1 MMRDNVD
8 DGGMSPVLKTV
19 IIAAFIIITAVII
32 IFTVIEIVRNWK
44 AGLYKASAY
53 TDDVDNA
60 EPEDEDAGN
69 AQCRMRSAEIGDK
82 IDDIDEMDE
91 GEEDEFEDDYDY
103 EDEDKYDDG
112 EEDEGDMRD

>member
-69 AQCRMRSAEIGDK
+69 AQCRMRSAEPG
-82 IDDIDEMDE
+82 DEMDE